1 VKSRLQIASFAYHEV
16 TDDPNASGFQR
27 PGALPY
33 KHTRIA
39 FAQHLAQIAA
49 AGATPAAVT
58 TIDFAR
64 PGRHVLLTFD
74 DGGKSALYIAEA
86 LSQRGWTGHFFIV
99 TDRVG
104 SRAFLRAGEIRLIRE
119 LGHVVG
125 SHSHTHPDIFRDQS
139 LHEMLSEW
147 CVSADF
153 LSQVLGEP
161 CVTASVP
168 GGHISPLVLRS
179 AAMVGFRHL
188 FTCEPVLTPATVG
201 ECRVHGR
208 YLVKTHTPLMRLRE
222 LAEFRGWGSARV
234 ARLMKNAIR
243 RSVPGLYRRYVSRL
257 TRERAQ
263 PMLPVPAD

>member
-1 VKSRLQIASFAYHEV
+1 VKSPLQIASFAYHEV
-16 TDDPNASGFQR
+16 ADDPSTSGFQR

-33 KHTRIA
+33 KHTRMA

-49 AGATPAAVT
+49 AGATPTAVT
-58 TIDFAR
+58 TIDFTH

-74 DGGKSALYIAEA
+74 DGGRSAVYVAEA
-86 LSQRGWTGHFFIV
+86 LSRRGWTGHFFIV

-104 SRAFLRAGEIRLIRE
+104 SRAFLRAGEIRLIRD

-139 LHEMLSEW
+139 LREMLSEW

-161 CVTASVP
+161 CLTASVP

-179 AAMVGFRHL
+179 AAIAGFRHL
-188 FTCEPVLTPATVG
+188 FTCEPVLTPTEVNG
-201 ECRVHGR
+201 CRILGR
-208 YLVKTHTPLMRLRE
+208 YLVKTHTPLLRVRE

-243 RSVPGLYRRYVSRL
+243 RSVPGLYRRYVTRQ
-257 TRERAQ
+257 TREWAQ
-263 PMLPVPAD
+263 PMLPVSGD